1 MGKKV
6 YEYDD
11 GDQHYIL
18 TLGDA
23 FPYLLTIQPHTPG
36 TGSTSIAFNDV
47 DLDPDIDRSGVGLE
61 ANVPTVGPN
70 LLTGVL
76 AVEDGG
82 ELEDTYPSQ
91 LIDRL
96 REVADA

>member
-1 MGKKV
+1 MGEKV

-11 GDQHYIL
+11 GDRHYIL
-18 TLGDA
+18 TLGGA
-23 FPYLLTIQPHTPG
+23 SPYLLTIQPHTPG
-36 TGSTSIAFNDV
+36 GGSTSIAFNDA
-47 DLDPDIDRSGVGLE
+47 DFDPDIDRSGVGLE
-61 ANVPTVGPN
+61 ANMPGIEAN
-70 LLTGVL
+70 LVTGVL
-76 AVEDGG
+76 TAEDGG